1 MQLQHSQQL
10 FGTVSLDDFSGTGL
24 THAASGPYNSTLF
37 GGNNNNSSRN
47 LNQKL
52 SSLNSFGSM
61 LNLSVGTA
69 NESRDPMSSSSSMNM
84 LNSTWASAVPTR
96 PSLPATASILSASD
110 LSMTGLQ
117 CGGANAVFPMGNL
130 TPATQ
135 TTAPVASL
143 IANTTNKNKEADFY
157 AEQGIMG
164 PWSDRAAGLLGSMAC
179 TDSSAAPKGKK
190 TRRKQPKDKPKRPL
204 SAYNIFFKEERSRL
218 MERAAT
224 QTDAEKK
231 DLLTANGKI
240 GFQSLAKIIGSNW
253 QQLNPEKVEYFKK
266 KAAMDLERY
275 NIEMEAYN
283 KKKKTNPV
291 EDDND
296 EEETLRMFKKPRN

>member
-1 MQLQHSQQL
+1 
-10 FGTVSLDDFSGTGL
+10 
-24 THAASGPYNSTLF
+24 
-37 GGNNNNSSRN
+37 
-47 LNQKL
+47 
-52 SSLNSFGSM
+52 
-61 LNLSVGTA
+61 
-69 NESRDPMSSSSSMNM
+69 
-84 LNSTWASAVPTR
+84 
-96 PSLPATASILSASD
+96 
-110 LSMTGLQ
+110 
-117 CGGANAVFPMGNL
+117 
-130 TPATQ
+130 
-135 TTAPVASL
+135 
-143 IANTTNKNKEADFY
+143 
-157 AEQGIMG
+157 
-164 PWSDRAAGLLGSMAC
+164 
-179 TDSSAAPKGKK
+179 
-190 TRRKQPKDKPKRPL
+190 
-204 SAYNIFFKEERSRL
+204 